1 MQDARQSPRL
11 SVNCPVSFVIENVAG
26 TGTIYN
32 LSERGCAIESDVAV
46 PQEGYASLTIT
57 IPGMP
62 DQLVVELARVCWMTR
77 REFGLE
83 FRVITRSAR
92 KRIERYLFRSQAA

>member
-1 MQDARQSPRL
+1 
-11 SVNCPVSFVIENVAG
+11 VSFVIENVAG

-32 LSERGCAIESDVAV
+32 LSEWGCAIESDVAV
-46 PQEGYASLTIT
+46 PQEGYASLSIT
-57 IPGMP
+57 IPGMSGP
-62 DQLVVELARVCWMTR
+62 LVVELARVCWMTR

-92 KRIERYLFRSQAA
+92 TRIERYLFRSQTA